1 MDGTEAGCQI
11 LQDEI
16 FNRIKPKLVVFG
28 HIHED
33 AGHQI
38 IDGIHFVNAC
48 VCNYRY
54 KPVNPAICVDLE
66 MPEPFEEGLSDLG
79 QKKPNSSKKC
89 ALF

>member
-1 MDGTEAGCQI
+1 MI

-38 IDGIHFVNAC
+38 IDGIHFVNAS

-54 KPVNPAICVDLE
+54 KPVNPAVCVDLE
-66 MPEPFEEGLSDLG
+66 IPEPFECEFEETEGEKIL
-79 QKKPNSSKKC
+79 KNC
-89 ALF
+89 NLF